1 MFFKS
6 VRFRII
12 LLYIVMLIITLSA
25 FSLLIY
31 GNFSKNIYDDLDD
44 LLSSRAEGVANAFNT
59 YYQLRKIEAAQ
70 NGREFNLPAADE
82 PGDFVKVARNWVE
95 AQRKDPDL
103 MRTFVRIA
111 GTDGNIIVS
120 SKAIPRMQ
128 QLSKEDFS
136 SILDGEDSFDT
147 VEGESVDGKKLK
159 LRLYSKPIMDGE
171 RAIYVVQAA
180 GPIDLLSIALNNLR
194 LILFVLLPLT
204 VILAGLPGIFLA
216 RVALSPIDKMINTL
230 KQITAENLKLK
241 IHIPDTKD
249 EMARLAG
256 TFNDLIERLD
266 RSFSSQR
273 DFMHS
278 ISHELETPIEI
289 LRKEIERALKSARS
303 PGEYQAVFQ
312 AALKE
317 IDGFSKTVE
326 DLLALTRLED
336 GRLLLEIK
344 KVDLTRLIEEELN
357 EIRVLAEDKDIDISF
372 YCEETIIL
380 DGDGKQLKRLLT
392 NLFDNA
398 IKYTLRKGRVIVTV
412 RKENKDAKITVSDTG
427 VGMPEDEIPYIFDRF
442 YQIKK
447 SRRAKSGFGLGL
459 NAVKA
464 IVEAHKGK
472 ISVESR
478 VGQGSSFTVY
488 LPLSYPA

>member
-6 VRFRII
+6 VRFKII
-12 LLYIVMLIITLSA
+12 LLYIVILTITLSA

-31 GNFSKNIYDDLDD
+31 GNFSKKIYDDLDD
-44 LLSSRAEGVANAFNT
+44 LLSSRAEGVANALNT

-70 NGREFNLPAADE
+70 NGKEFNFLATDGS
-82 PGDFVKVARNWVE
+82 GDFVKVARNWVE
-95 AQRKDPDL
+95 AQRKDPE
-103 MRTFVRIA
+103 MMSVFVQIA
-111 GTDGNIIVS
+111 DPAGNIIVS
-120 SKAIPRMQ
+120 SKTVPHIQP
-128 QLSKEDFS
+128 LSKEDFR
-136 SILDGEDSFDT
+136 SILGGEDSFDT
-147 VEGESVDGKKLK
+147 VDGEAADGGQIKF
-159 LRLYSKPIMDGE
+159 RLYSKPIMEGGQ
-171 RAIYVVQAA
+171 AIYVVQTA
-180 GPIDLLSIALNNLR
+180 GPISMLSIALNNLR
-194 LILFVLLPLT
+194 FTLFVLLPLT
-204 VILAGLPGIFLA
+204 VLLAGLPGIFLV
-216 RVALSPIDKMINTL
+216 RVALNPIDKMINTL
-230 KQITAENLKLK
+230 KQITAENLRLK

-249 EMARLAG
+249 EMSRLAD

-266 RSFSSQR
+266 RSFSSQQ

-289 LRKEIERALKSARS
+289 LRKEIERALKNVRS
-303 PGEYQAVFQ
+303 SGEYQAVLQ

-317 IDGFSKTVE
+317 IGGFSKTVE
-326 DLLALTRLED
+326 DLLALTRLAD

-344 KVDLTRLIEEELN
+344 KVDLTKLIEEELN

-392 NLFDNA
+392 NIFDNA

-412 RKENKDAKITVSDTG
+412 RKEGKDANITVSDTG

-447 SRRAKSGFGLGL
+447 SRRTKSGFGLGL
-459 NAVKA
+459 STVKA
-464 IVEAHKGK
+464 IVEAHRGK

-478 VGQGSSFTVY
+478 VGQGSSFIIH
-488 LPLSYPA
+488 LPLSYPV

>member
-12 LLYIVMLIITLSA
+12 LLYIVILTITLSA

-59 YYQLRKIEAAQ
+59 YYQLRKIGAAQ
-70 NGREFNLPAADE
+70 DGKEFNLSATDK
-82 PGDFVKVARNWVE
+82 PGDFAKVARSWVE
-95 AQRKDPDL
+95 AQRKDPEL
-103 MRTFVRIA
+103 MRIFAQIVDT
-111 GTDGNIIVS
+111 GGNIMVS
-120 SKAIPRMQ
+120 SKSVPHIHP
-128 QLSKEDFS
+128 LFKEDFK

-147 VEGESVDGKKLK
+147 VDGEAADGKKIK
-159 LRLYSKPIMDGE
+159 FRLYSKPIMEGGQ
-171 RAIYVVQAA
+171 AIYVVQTA
-180 GPIDLLSIALNNLR
+180 GPIDLLSIALTNLR
-194 LILFVLLPLT
+194 LILFILLPLT
-204 VILAGLPGIFLA
+204 VLLAGLPGIFLVK
-216 RVALSPIDKMINTL
+216 VALSPVDKMINTL

-249 EMARLAG
+249 EMSRLAG

-266 RSFSSQR
+266 RSFSSQQ
-273 DFMHS
+273 DFMHD
-278 ISHELETPIEI
+278 ISQELETPIEI
-289 LRKEIERALKSARS
+289 LRKEVGKALKAAHSQ
-303 PGEYQAVFQ
+303 GEYQAVLQ

-317 IDGFSKTVE
+317 IDGFSKIVE

-344 KVDLTRLIEEELN
+344 KIDLTGLIEEELN
-357 EIRVLAEDKDIDISF
+357 EIRVLAEEKDIDISF

-380 DGDGKQLKRLLT
+380 DGDGKQLKRLLQS
-392 NLFDNA
+392 LLDNA
-398 IKYTLRKGRVIVTV
+398 IKYTLRKGKVIVTV
-412 RKENKDAKITVSDTG
+412 RKEDKNAKITVNDTG

-459 NAVKA
+459 STAKA
-464 IVEAHKGK
+464 IVEAHRGK

-478 VGQGSSFTVY
+478 VGQGSNITVR
-488 LPLSYPA
+488 LPLAYPA